1 MEQDKQAFNEMMV
14 RAAGSRTGF
23 GEFMEWLN
31 DTDFFTAPA
40 SSKYHGAAP
49 GMLLRHSLNVRKRL
63 MTRKGEYFA
72 RGGHPNTMTVV
83 SLLHDVNKIG
93 RYEQQPGGGYKIKED
108 GLPIGHGEKSVIMI
122 QQHGLTLTI
131 EEIVAIRWHMGAFD
145 DAFKGGANREMSAAF
160 ERYPLALML
169 HLADME
175 ASYLDEE
182 RG

>member
-1 MEQDKQAFNEMMV
+1 MEQEKQAFIEMME
-14 RAAGSRTGF
+14 RAAGHRAGF
-23 GEFMEWLN
+23 GDFMEWLN

-49 GMLLRHSLNVRKRL
+49 GMLLRHSLNVRKRM
-63 MTRKGEYFA
+63 MTRRDEYLA
-72 RGGHPNTMTVV
+72 RGGHEDALTVTA
-83 SLLHDVNKIG
+83 LLHDVNKIG
-93 RYEQQPGGGYKIKED
+93 RYTQKSEGGYRAITD
-108 GLPIGHGEKSVIMI
+108 DIPIGHGEKSVILI

-145 DAFKGGANREMSAAF
+145 DAFRGGANREMSAAF

-175 ASYLDEE
+175 ASYLDEV